1 KNGVITGSPASC
13 FIMRPASPALSY
25 FSIFSSLSA
34 GRWHRGRIYWF
45 MQQAAEYF
53 IFSVILHR
61 HLRPGMMPPHGSI
74 GRSVMVCSVLPSVCW
89 SDSGYRGGATG
100 RNVLP
105 IQPALYKM
113 DRAVEHKAEQSI
125 LRSGQCGKTGF

>member
-1 KNGVITGSPASC
+1 
-13 FIMRPASPALSY
+13 
-25 FSIFSSLSA
+25 
-34 GRWHRGRIYWF
+34 
-45 MQQAAEYF
+45 
-53 IFSVILHR
+53 
-61 HLRPGMMPPHGSI
+61 MMPPHGSI

-125 LRSGQCGKTGF
+125 RSEEHTSELQSRFDLVCRLLLEKKNKYTTCDLSTTRFCVIKTHY